1 LSAKLEEIRAFHCD
15 LIPLVFSLFGT
26 AHPEATGILTV
37 LSNPKISLT
46 RSTIPTP
53 IPARSN
59 AKVIGRNFIFI
70 GLEVVIT
77 LVCTL
82 LTTVAIARVIGP
94 TRLGYFNLIFWLTSI
109 TSSVGS
115 LGIPLTTF
123 KYMGE
128 FLGGGQKELARA
140 VFFYNLWAQTAI
152 ACTLTVIGIVAV
164 FTVADPAYR
173 LCSILLVLSMVPNMI
188 TFVPSQANSAAEDAS
203 LNTRGAFVGALVYVV
218 AVAVSLR
225 LGWNLVGIAAG
236 VLVYRT
242 AELAVKTVPVL
253 KSMKSVPHVPLPRE
267 IRKRMFSFSGLSTG
281 LMILQIVIWDRSDII
296 FLKLLQPDIRQ
307 LAFFSVCFSVADRL
321 MRVPQTFANALS
333 SSQMAEYGRDKE
345 RLFRMTSKASTYI
358 LLGALPI
365 LIGVACIGGPFV
377 RVMYGSQYLPAIPVF
392 IVVALLSIPKAV
404 LTPAQTL
411 LYSAEDLGFVL
422 KWGCVAAAINVLLD
436 VALIPSHGALGAAWA
451 NGIAQTF
458 AALTIWG
465 RVLVRYP
472 VRIDRPVVL
481 RLAAATLAMAAVVLS
496 IVAMPFDPLMKLSV
510 AVPAGAIV
518 FLVTSRMFA
527 VLQKDDRRR
536 LLQFSALLPTPVGS
550 SFKRL
555 VDFLVPQ
562 TQAVEV
568 SR

>member
-1 LSAKLEEIRAFHCD
+1 VNQL
-15 LIPLVFSLFGT
+15 P
-26 AHPEATGILTV
+26 AT
-37 LSNPKISLT
+37 
-46 RSTIPTP
+46 ST
-53 IPARSN
+53 
-59 AKVIGRNFIFI
+59 AKVIGRNFIFM

-94 TRLGYFNLIFWLTSI
+94 TRLGYFNLIFWLTAI
-109 TSSVGS
+109 TCSVGS

-128 FLGGGQKELARA
+128 FLGGGKKELARA
-140 VFFYNLWAQTAI
+140 VFFYNLWAQTVI
-152 ACTLTVIGIVAV
+152 ASVLTAIGIVVV
-164 FTVADPAYR
+164 FILVDRSYR
-173 LCSILLVLSMVPNMI
+173 VCSILLVLSMVPNMI
-188 TFVPSQANSAAEDAS
+188 TFVPSQANSAAEDAA
-203 LNTRGAFVGALVYVV
+203 LNTRGAFVGAIVYVV
-218 AVAVSLR
+218 AVAASLL

-236 VLVYRT
+236 VLLYRT
-242 AELAVKTVPVL
+242 AELAVKTIPVL
-253 KSMKSVPHVPLPRE
+253 QSMKLVPRVPLPRE

-307 LAFFSVCFSVADRL
+307 LAFFSVCFSVTDRL
-321 MRVPQTFANALS
+321 MRMPQTFANALS
-333 SSQMAEYGRDKE
+333 ATQMAEYGRDKA
-345 RLFRMTSKASTYI
+345 RLFRMTSKASTYV

-365 LIGVACIGGPFV
+365 LIGLACIGGPFV
-377 RVMYGSQYLPAIPVF
+377 RVMYGLQYLQAIPVF
-392 IVVALLSIPKAV
+392 IVVVLFSIPKAI

-422 KWGCVAAAINVLLD
+422 KWGCVAAAMNVLLD

-451 NGIAQTF
+451 NGVAQTF

-472 VRIDRPVVL
+472 VRIDRPVLL
-481 RLAAATLAMAAVVLS
+481 RLAAATLAMAIVVLA
-496 IVAMPFDPLMKLSV
+496 IVAIPFSPLMKLSV
-510 AVPAGAIV
+510 AVPTGAIV

-536 LLQFSALLPTPVGS
+536 LLQLSALLPTPVGS

-562 TQAVEV
+562 PTVVEV
-568 SR
+568 AR

>member
-1 LSAKLEEIRAFHCD
+1 MTTL
-15 LIPLVFSLFGT
+15 
-26 AHPEATGILTV
+26 
-37 LSNPKISLT
+37 
-46 RSTIPTP
+46 TIPSP
-53 IPARSN
+53 IQAPSN
-59 AKVIGRNFIFI
+59 AKVIGRNFIFM

-82 LTTVAIARVIGP
+82 LTTIVIARVIGP

-109 TSSVGS
+109 TCSVGS

-140 VFFYNLWAQTAI
+140 VFFYNLWAQTVI
-152 ACTLTVIGIVAV
+152 ACALTVIGIIAA
-164 FTVADPAYR
+164 FTIVDPAYR

-188 TFVPSQANSAAEDAS
+188 TFVPSQANSAAEDAA
-203 LNTRGAFVGALVYVV
+203 LNTRGAFVGAIVYVI
-218 AVAVSLR
+218 AVAVSLL
-225 LGWNLVGIAAG
+225 LGWNLIGIAAG
-236 VLVYRT
+236 VLLYRT
-242 AELAVKTVPVL
+242 AELAVKILPVF
-253 KSMKSVPHVPLPRE
+253 KSMKSVPRVPLPAD

-296 FLKLLQPDIRQ
+296 LLKLLQPDIRQ

-321 MRVPQTFANALS
+321 MRIPQTFANALS
-333 SSQMAEYGRDKE
+333 ATQMAEYGRDKD
-345 RLFRMTSKASTYI
+345 RLYRMTSKASTYV

-377 RVMYGSQYLPAIPVF
+377 RVMYGPQYLPAIPVF
-392 IVVALLSIPKAV
+392 VVVALLSIPKAI

-411 LYSAEDLGFVL
+411 LYSAEDLGFIL
-422 KWGCVAAAINVLLD
+422 KWGCVAAAINILLD
-436 VALIPSHGALGAAWA
+436 VALIPHHGALGAAWA
-451 NGIAQTF
+451 NGVAQTF

-472 VRIDRPVVL
+472 VRIDKPVLL
-481 RLAAATLAMAAVVLS
+481 RLAAASLAMAIVVLG
-496 IVAMPFDPLMKLSV
+496 IVAMPLSALVKLSV

-518 FLVTSRMFA
+518 FLVTSRMFV

-536 LLQFSALLPTPVGS
+536 LMQLSALLPRPINS
-550 SFKRL
+550 SFKLL

-562 TQAVEV
+562 PVVVEV

>member
-1 LSAKLEEIRAFHCD
+1 MLTK
-15 LIPLVFSLFGT
+15 PL
-26 AHPEATGILTV
+26 LTPAA
-37 LSNPKISLT
+37 NKT
-46 RSTIPTP
+46 R
-53 IPARSN
+53 
-59 AKVIGRNFIFI
+59 VIGRNFVFM

-82 LTTVAIARVIGP
+82 ITTIVIARVIGP

-109 TSSVGS
+109 TCSVGS

-128 FLGGGQKELARA
+128 FLGGGKKELARA
-140 VFFYNLWAQTAI
+140 VFFYNLWAQTMI
-152 ACTLTVIGIVAV
+152 ASVLTVISMVAV
-164 FTVADPAYR
+164 FALVDPAYR
-173 LCSILLVLSMVPNMI
+173 IPSILLVLAMVPNMV
-188 TFVPSQANSAAEDAS
+188 TYVPSQANTAAEDAALNMRGS
-203 LNTRGAFVGALVYVV
+203 LVASIVYSI
-218 AVAVSLR
+218 AVAVSLL
-225 LGWNLVGIAAG
+225 LGWGLIGIAAG
-236 VLVYRT
+236 VLLYRT
-242 AELAVKTVPVL
+242 AELAVKIVPVL
-253 KSMKSVPHVPLPRE
+253 RSMENVPKVPLPVE

-333 SSQMAEYGRDKE
+333 ATQMAEYGRDKD
-345 RLFRMTSKASTYI
+345 RLFKMTSQASTYV
-358 LLGALPI
+358 LMGTLPI
-365 LIGVACIGGPFV
+365 LIGVACVSAPFV
-377 RVMYGSQYLPAIPVF
+377 QVMYGSQYLPAIPVF
-392 IVVALLSIPKAV
+392 VIVALFSIPKAI

-411 LYSAEDLGFVL
+411 LYSAEDLGFIL
-422 KWGCVAAAINVLLD
+422 KWGCAAALINVLLD
-436 VALIPSHGALGAAWA
+436 FALIPGHGATGAAWA

-458 AALTIWG
+458 AAISIWG

-472 VRIDRPVVL
+472 VRIDVPVLL
-481 RLAAATLAMAAVVLS
+481 RLAAATLAMAIVTLG
-496 IVAMPFDPLMKLSV
+496 IVATPLSAVMKLGI

-518 FLVTSRMFA
+518 FVITTRLFM

-536 LLQFSALLPTPVGS
+536 LLVLSASLPPSVGPS
-550 SFKRL
+550 ITRL

-562 TQAVEV
+562 SPVVEV

>member
-1 LSAKLEEIRAFHCD
+1 LTTPFN
-15 LIPLVFSLFGT
+15 
-26 AHPEATGILTV
+26 PETGLTT
-37 LSNPKISLT
+37 L
-46 RSTIPTP
+46 TIPA
-53 IPARSN
+53 PAPGPSN
-59 AKVIGRNFIFI
+59 ARVVGRNFIFM
-70 GLEVVIT
+70 GLEVLIT

-82 LTTVAIARVIGP
+82 LTTLVIARAIGP

-109 TSSVGS
+109 TCSVGS

-140 VFFYNLWAQTAI
+140 VFFYNLGAQTVI
-152 ACTLTVIGIVAV
+152 ACVLTAIGMVGAFTLV
-164 FTVADPAYR
+164 DPAYR
-173 LCSILLVLSMVPNMI
+173 LCSVLLVLSMVPNMI
-188 TFVPSQANSAAEDAS
+188 TFVPSQANAAAEDAA
-203 LNTRGAFVGALVYVV
+203 LNTRGAFVGAVVYVI

-236 VLVYRT
+236 VLLYRT
-242 AELAVKTVPVL
+242 AELAVKILPVFE
-253 KSMKSVPHVPLPRE
+253 SMKAVPRVPLPRE
-267 IRKRMFSFSGLSTG
+267 IQKRMFSFSGLSTG

-321 MRVPQTFANALS
+321 MRIPQTFANALS
-333 SSQMAEYGRDKE
+333 ATQMAEYGRDKD
-345 RLFRMTSKASTYI
+345 RLFRMTSKASTYV

-365 LIGVACIGGPFV
+365 LIGVACVGGPLV

-392 IVVALLSIPKAV
+392 IVVALFSIPKAI

-411 LYSAEDLGFVL
+411 LYSAEDLTFIL
-422 KWGCVAAAINVLLD
+422 KWGCVAAAINILLD
-436 VALIPSHGALGAAWA
+436 LALIPGHGALGAAWA
-451 NGIAQTF
+451 NGVAQSF

-472 VRIDRPVVL
+472 VRIDMPVLL
-481 RLAAATLAMAAVVLS
+481 RLAGAILAMAIVVLG
-496 IVAMPFDPLMKLSV
+496 IVAMPVSAVMKLSV

-518 FLVTSRMFA
+518 FLVTSRMFV
-527 VLQKDDRRR
+527 VLHRDDRRR
-536 LLQFSALLPTPVGS
+536 LLQLSALLPTPVGS
-550 SFKRL
+550 SFNRL

-562 TQAVEV
+562 PVAVEV
-568 SR
+568 AR

>member
-1 LSAKLEEIRAFHCD
+1 LTLPIR
-15 LIPLVFSLFGT
+15 IQSP
-26 AHPEATGILTV
+26 
-37 LSNPKISLT
+37 
-46 RSTIPTP
+46 
-53 IPARSN
+53 SN
-59 AKVIGRNFIFI
+59 AKVIGRNFIFM

-82 LTTVAIARVIGP
+82 LTTVAIARIIGP

-109 TSSVGS
+109 TCSVGS

-140 VFFYNLWAQTAI
+140 VFFYNLWAQTVI
-152 ACTLTVIGIVAV
+152 ACALTVIGIIAA
-164 FTVADPAYR
+164 FTIVDPAYR
-173 LCSILLVLSMVPNMI
+173 LCSVLLVLSMVPNMI
-188 TFVPSQANSAAEDAS
+188 TFVPSQANAAAEDAA
-203 LNTRGAFVGALVYVV
+203 LNTRGAFVGAIVYVI
-218 AVAVSLR
+218 AVAVSLA

-236 VLVYRT
+236 VLLYRT
-242 AELAVKTVPVL
+242 AELAVKILPVFN
-253 KSMKSVPHVPLPRE
+253 SMKTVPHVPVPPE

-321 MRVPQTFANALS
+321 MRIPQTFANALS
-333 SSQMAEYGRDKE
+333 ATQMAEYGRDKD
-345 RLFRMTSKASTYI
+345 RLFRMTSKASTYV

-365 LIGVACIGGPFV
+365 LIGLACIGGPFV

-392 IVVALLSIPKAV
+392 IVVALLSIPRAI

-436 VALIPSHGALGAAWA
+436 LILIPSHGALGAAWA
-451 NGIAQTF
+451 NGVAQTF

-472 VRIDRPVVL
+472 VRIDMPTLL
-481 RLAAATLAMAAVVLS
+481 RIAAATLAMAIVVLG
-496 IVAMPFDPLMKLSV
+496 IVAMPFDPLVKLSV
-510 AVPAGAIV
+510 AIPAGAIV

-536 LLQFSALLPTPVGS
+536 LLQLSALLPTPVGS

-555 VDFLVPQ
+555 VDFLVPKP
-562 TQAVEV
+562 AVVEV
-568 SR
+568 AR

>member
-1 LSAKLEEIRAFHCD
+1 VQCDCVDSVGQLLLPLSNKPAD
-15 LIPLVFSLFGT
+15 
-26 AHPEATGILTV
+26 ILTT
-37 LSNPKISLT
+37 LSNPEVGLT
-46 RSTIPTP
+46 TLALPASTLVPGD
-53 IPARSN
+53 
-59 AKVIGRNFIFI
+59 AKVIGRNFIFM

-82 LTTVAIARVIGP
+82 LTTVVIARVIGP

-109 TSSVGS
+109 TCSVGS

-128 FLGGGQKELARA
+128 FLGGGKKELARA
-140 VFFYNLWAQTAI
+140 VFFYNLWAQTVI
-152 ACTLTVIGIVAV
+152 ACVLTAIGMVAV
-164 FTVADPAYR
+164 FTLVDPVYR
-173 LCSILLVLSMVPNMI
+173 VCSILLVLSMVPNMI
-188 TFVPSQANSAAEDAS
+188 TFVPSQANSAAEDAA
-203 LNTRGAFVGALVYVV
+203 LNTRGAFVGAIIYVV
-218 AVAVSLR
+218 AVAASLL
-225 LGWNLVGIAAG
+225 LGWNLIGIAAG
-236 VLVYRT
+236 VLLYRT

-253 KSMKSVPHVPLPRE
+253 KSMKSVPKLPLPRE

-321 MRVPQTFANALS
+321 MRMPQTFANALS
-333 SSQMAEYGRDKE
+333 ATQMAEYGRDKD
-345 RLFRMTSKASTYI
+345 RLFRMTSKASTYV

-365 LIGVACIGGPFV
+365 LIGLACIGGPFV
-377 RVMYGSQYLPAIPVF
+377 RVMYGPQYLPAIPVF
-392 IVVALLSIPKAV
+392 IVVALLSIPRAI

-436 VALIPSHGALGAAWA
+436 LTLIPSHGALGAAWA
-451 NGIAQTF
+451 NGVAQTI
-458 AALTIWG
+458 AAVTIWG

-472 VRIDRPVVL
+472 VRIDMPVLL
-481 RLAAATLAMAAVVLS
+481 RLAAATLAMAIVVLS
-496 IVAMPFDPLMKLSV
+496 IVAMPLSPLLKLSI

-518 FLVTSRMFA
+518 FLITSRLFM

-536 LLQFSALLPTPVGS
+536 LLQLSALLPTPISS
-550 SFKRL
+550 SFNRL
-555 VDFLVPQ
+555 VDFLIPQ
-562 TQAVEV
+562 PAVVEV
-568 SR
+568 AR

>member
-1 LSAKLEEIRAFHCD
+1 LTTLAN
-15 LIPLVFSLFGT
+15 
-26 AHPEATGILTV
+26 PE
-37 LSNPKISLT
+37 ISLT
-46 RSTIPTP
+46 TLTTPASTPTP
-53 IPARSN
+53 SN
-59 AKVIGRNFIFI
+59 AKVIGRNFIFM
-70 GLEVVIT
+70 GLEVAIT

-109 TSSVGS
+109 TCSVGS

-140 VFFYNLWAQTAI
+140 VFFYNLWAQTVI
-152 ACTLTVIGIVAV
+152 ACALTVIGMIAA
-164 FTVADPAYR
+164 FTMVDPAYR
-173 LCSILLVLSMVPNMI
+173 VCSIFLVLSMVPNMI
-188 TFVPSQANSAAEDAS
+188 TFVPSQANSAAEDAA
-203 LNTRGAFVGALVYVV
+203 LNTRGAFVGAIVYVL
-218 AVAVSLR
+218 AVAVSLL

-236 VLVYRT
+236 VLLYRT
-242 AELAVKTVPVL
+242 AELAVKILPVF
-253 KSMKSVPHVPLPRE
+253 KSMKTVSRVPLPRE

-307 LAFFSVCFSVADRL
+307 LTFFSVCFSVADRL
-321 MRVPQTFANALS
+321 IRIPQTFANALS
-333 SSQMAEYGRDKE
+333 ATQMAEYGRDKA
-345 RLFRMTSKASTYI
+345 RLFRMTSKASTYV

-377 RVMYGSQYLPAIPVF
+377 QVMYGSQYLPAIPVF
-392 IVVALLSIPKAV
+392 IIVALLSIPKAI

-411 LYSAEDLGFVL
+411 LYSTEDLGFIL
-422 KWGCVAAAINVLLD
+422 KWGCVAAAVNVILD
-436 VALIPSHGALGAAWA
+436 LALIPSYGALGAAWA
-451 NGIAQTF
+451 NGVAQSF

-472 VRIDRPVVL
+472 VRIDKPVLL
-481 RLAAATLAMAAVVLS
+481 RLAAATLAMAIVVLGV
-496 IVAMPFDPLMKLSV
+496 VAIPLSALMKLIV
-510 AVPAGAIV
+510 GVPAGAIV

-527 VLQKDDRRR
+527 VLHKDDRRR
-536 LLQFSALLPTPVGS
+536 LLQLSALLPTPVGS
-550 SFKRL
+550 SLNRL

-562 TQAVEV
+562 PVAVEV
-568 SR
+568 AR

>member
-1 LSAKLEEIRAFHCD
+1 MSYKPAN
-15 LIPLVFSLFGT
+15 
-26 AHPEATGILTV
+26 ILTT
-37 LSNPKISLT
+37 LSNPEIDSTAL
-46 RSTIPTP
+46 TIPTA
-53 IPARSN
+53 PASN
-59 AKVIGRNFIFI
+59 AKVIGRNFIFL

-109 TSSVGS
+109 TCSVGS

-128 FLGGGQKELARA
+128 FLGGGRKELARA
-140 VFFYNLWAQTAI
+140 VFFYNLWAQTVI
-152 ACTLTVIGIVAV
+152 ASVLTAVGMIAV
-164 FTVADPAYR
+164 FTIVNPEYR
-173 LCSILLVLSMVPNMI
+173 SCAVLLVLSMVPNMI
-188 TFVPSQANSAAEDAS
+188 TFVPSQANSAAEDAA
-203 LNTRGAFVGALVYVV
+203 LNTRGAFVGAMVYVV
-218 AVAVSLR
+218 AVAASLL
-225 LGWNLVGIAAG
+225 LGWNLIGIAAG
-236 VLVYRT
+236 VLLYRS
-242 AELAVKTVPVL
+242 AELAVKLVPVL
-253 KSMKSVPHVPLPRE
+253 KSMEAVRSVPLPVD

-307 LAFFSVCFSVADRL
+307 LAFFSVCFNVADRL

-333 SSQMAEYGRDKE
+333 ATQMAEYGRDKD
-345 RLFRMTSKASTYI
+345 RLFRMTSKASTYV

-392 IVVALLSIPKAV
+392 IVVALLSIPKAI

-436 VALIPSHGALGAAWA
+436 LALIPSHGAIGAAWA
-451 NGIAQTF
+451 NGVAQTF
-458 AALTIWG
+458 AAVSIWG

-472 VRIDRPVVL
+472 VRIDMPVLL
-481 RLAAATLAMAAVVLS
+481 RLSAATLAMAVVVLG
-496 IVAMPFDPLMKLSV
+496 IVAMPFSALMKLGV
-510 AVPAGAIV
+510 AIPVGAIV
-518 FLVTSRMFA
+518 FLVTSRLFM

-536 LLQFSALLPTPVGS
+536 LLVFSALLPTAVGS
-550 SFKRL
+550 SLKRL
-555 VDFLVPQ
+555 VNFLIPQ
-562 TQAVEV
+562 PPVVES